1 MLSIDRAR
9 QFYMENR
16 DKFPGMSMT
25 EAVAQIVRTG
35 SLPAPA
41 APAPEAGIDQ
51 AATAPVPTAAQVPA
65 PAVPETPPAP
75 PPYMNQ
81 YELALQAF
89 NNANPIA
96 AAAPAAK
103 GAPVDYA
110 ARARADMVE
119 GQRRSLQADVEA
131 ARRADVDPVI
141 KDLLDQRITRADQ
154 QLADLEKDRQQA
166 VWMAIAQAGMKMAQ
180 SQSPYFLQALASGM
194 EAGLTGYSEEK
205 AKAAEKKARLQDTK
219 EEIALKKYDL
229 RNQAIEKA
237 VTQRRSAKQEAASD
251 IELGGA
257 FLKNIIMGETAPFT
271 IESARLEPEAKK
283 AQIANI
289 YDTISQR
296 RAAGARA
303 ERAAREG
310 GGGGT
315 SLNLKNAGAF
325 VNSLVS
331 ENKTYAAILTDPMS
345 SEAKKREATARI
357 NENQRKIDYV
367 RSLQGQRLGM
377 GSGFKI
383 LGPG

>member
-16 DKFPGMSMT
+16 DKFPGMNMT
-25 EAVAQIVRTG
+25 QAVEQMMQAQ
-35 SLPAPA
+35 SLPA
-41 APAPEAGIDQ
+41 APAPQ
-51 AATAPVPTAAQVPA
+51 AATEQAATMPVPTAAQVPP
-65 PAVPETPPAP
+65 PAVPETPPP

-89 NNANPIA
+89 NNANPMV

-110 ARARADMVE
+110 ARARAESVE
-119 GQRRSLQADVEA
+119 GQRRALQADRDA
-131 ARRADVDPVI
+131 ARLADVDPVI
-141 KDLLDQRITRADQ
+141 KDLLDQRVTRADQ

-180 SQSPYFLQALASGM
+180 SQSPYFLQALATGM

-229 RNQAIEKA
+229 RNQAIDKA
-237 VTQRRSAKQEAASD
+237 VAQRRAAKQEAASD
-251 IELGGA
+251 IELSGA
-257 FLKNIIMGETAPFT
+257 SLSNLIKGEIAPFT
-271 IESARLEPEAKK
+271 IESARLEPEERRARIAHTK
-283 AQIANI
+283 AQTAAVGESI
-289 YDTISQR
+289 R
-296 RAAGARA
+296 RGRSAGS
-303 ERAAREG
+303 G
-310 GGGGT
+310 GA
-315 SLNLKNAGAF
+315 SINLKNAGAF

-367 RSLQGQRLGM
+367 RSLQGQGLGM